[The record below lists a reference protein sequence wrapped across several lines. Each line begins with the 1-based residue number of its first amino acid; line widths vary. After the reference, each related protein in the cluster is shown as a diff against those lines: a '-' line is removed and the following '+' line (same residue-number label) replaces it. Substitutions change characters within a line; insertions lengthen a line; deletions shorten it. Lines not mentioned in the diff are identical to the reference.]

1 MYGVA
6 MIVALT
12 FVSISIVGAN
22 VHLSTGAISRHIA
35 SNDAQFYHLGRL
47 RGSVAE
53 QRDLLARYAL
63 QQDPQTY
70 SADRAAIQAQ
80 SEAGID
86 LLGAAAGN
94 PEMTAATA
102 QALAA
107 IAAWRTNWADP
118 TAESL
123 RLLGSA
129 GTNLDSVTE
138 SRLFG
143 AIQDALENLE
153 EVAVSGQSAYH
164 AAIADLAQSTTRF
177 LVLAALFATTVIVL
191 VGWWLMR
198 SISTPLD
205 RLIATAERVRNGES
219 VAFRAEGNDEIAV
232 LARTLERLRL
242 ELEDRYHDVH
252 RDAAQAQTFN
262 RLSELMTFAASEAEL
277 VNAAVVTLQR
287 LVPSARGELLLLN
300 PSLNR
305 LVVAAAW
312 GDDAPP
318 PGQMIEVDRP
328 NLCPGIRRAAAYVA
342 TDVTDPMVL
351 SCPAHPAAKGSV
363 LCLPLLATGQ
373 TIGVVHLE
381 RAEAHAFD
389 AESQRMGI
397 RVAEQAALA
406 LANARLLQTMES
418 LAMTDPLTKLH
429 NNRFFDPLMERQLA
443 QSDRDDRPLSLL
455 MIDVDHFKKFNDTY
469 GHPAGDEALKAFAAA
484 ITGAV
489 RESDTVARYG
499 GEEFVVSL
507 PNTNLNAAI
516 SVAESLRSAVEQL
529 IIEIGPG
536 RYARIT
542 ATIGVA
548 STITSGHNRM
558 VLMRAVDQALYRGKQ
573 AGRSRVEGPDRR
585 DALVMGALD
594 EAGNSADLSTQQRQA
609 DLRLIPAEPGLAR
622 PA

>member
-6 MIVALT
+6 MIVALA
-12 FVSISIVGAN
+12 FVSIGIVGAY
-22 VHLSTGAISRHIA
+22 VHVSTEALSRQIA
-35 SNDAQFYHLGRL
+35 SNDAQFDALSRLGE
-47 RGSVAE
+47 SVNS
-53 QRDLLARYAL
+53 QRELLARYAL
-63 QQDPQTY
+63 EQDAQTY
-70 SADRAAIQAQ
+70 SADRAAIQVQ

-94 PEMTAATA
+94 PEMTAAAT

-107 IAAWRTNWADP
+107 IVAWRTQWADP

-129 GTNLDSVTE
+129 GTNLDSAAE

-143 AIQDALENLE
+143 DVQDALENLE
-153 EVAVSGQSAYH
+153 GVAISGQSAYH
-164 AAIADLAQSTTRF
+164 ATIVDMAESTTRF
-177 LVLAALFATTVIVL
+177 LMLAALFAATVIVL

-219 VAFRAEGNDEIAV
+219 VPFRTEGNDEIAV

-242 ELEDRYHDVH
+242 DLEDRYHDVH

-262 RLSELMTFAASEAEL
+262 QLSELMTFAASESDL
-277 VNAAVVTLQR
+277 VSAAVVTLER
-287 LVPSARGELLLLN
+287 LVPSDRGELLLLN

-312 GDDAPP
+312 GHDAPP
-318 PGQMIEVDRP
+318 PGQMVDVERP

-342 TDVTDPMVL
+342 ADVSDPMVL
-351 SCPAHPAAKGSV
+351 SCPAHPAAHGSV

-381 RAEAHAFD
+381 RAKAHAFD
-389 AESQRMGI
+389 ADIQRIGV
-397 RVAEQAALA
+397 RVAEQVALA

-418 LAMTDPLTKLH
+418 LAMTDPLTRLH
-429 NNRFFDPLMERQLA
+429 NNRFFDPLLERQLA
-443 QSDRDDRPLSLL
+443 LADRDERQLSLL

-507 PNTNLNAAI
+507 PNTDLDAALA
-516 SVAESLRSAVEQL
+516 VAESLRRAVEEL

-548 STITSGHNRM
+548 STTSSGHNRM
-558 VLMRAVDQALYRGKQ
+558 VLMRAVDQALYRGKR
-573 AGRSRVEGPDRR
+573 AGRNRVEAPDQR
-585 DALVMGALD
+585 DTPVMGPLD
-594 EAGNSADLSTQQRQA
+594 HAGNPADEPTDQRQA
-609 DLRLIPAEPGLAR
+609 DLRIIPAAPELAR